1 VIRTDIVDDVHL
13 ITMDAGENRFDL
25 AFAAELEAAI
35 GAAAGVAGALVLT
48 GTGKY
53 FSNGLDLDALATAG
67 PEGARTTMDRIHAV
81 LAAMLRFPG
90 ATVAA
95 INGHAFGA
103 GAMLA
108 ATADHRVMRSDR
120 GYFCFPEVD
129 LGLPMSAE
137 FDALLQDAFDP
148 RALRRLLLSGARL
161 SGVEAVELGFAD
173 RSAPADEIV
182 AVARSIAQGLA
193 GKDGRTVAVLREPLV
208 RRGLAAL
215 EGTGPI
221 ADRSG

>member
-25 AFAAELEAAI
+25 AFATELDAAI

-53 FSNGLDLDALATAG
+53 FSNGLDLDALAAAG
-67 PEGARTTMDRIHAV
+67 PDGAPAIMDRIHAA
-81 LAAMLRFPG
+81 LAAVLRFPG

-95 INGHAFGA
+95 VNGHAFGA

-137 FDALLQDAFDP
+137 FDTLLQDAFDP
-148 RALRRLLLSGARL
+148 RALRRVLLSGARL
-161 SGVEAVELGFAD
+161 GGDEAVELGFAD
-173 RSAPADEIV
+173 RSAPADEV
-182 AVARSIAQGLA
+182 VPLALAIAEGLA

-215 EGTGPI
+215 EGSAPAG
-221 ADRSG
+221 G